1 MTARIKPL
9 SPPYEEETGELLKSM
24 MPPGIDPIALF
35 RTMAVN
41 KRVAKKIQAGNLLD
55 KGSITLKER
64 ETIILKTCALCKGE
78 YEWGVHV
85 AFFKGKAGF
94 TDEQIK
100 DTLHE
105 EIDESLWDANQVVLL
120 KLVDELHRY
129 STISEYVW
137 TVLSGYYQDEQI
149 IEMIALTGF
158 YHTISFLVNGLQI
171 DLEKMRPRF
180 QDFTSSNSYIFA
192 PKP

>member
-9 SPPYEEETGELLKSM
+9 TPPYEEEIGELLKSM
-24 MPPGIDPIALF
+24 MPPGVDPIALF
-35 RTMAVN
+35 RTMAIN
-41 KRVAKKIQAGNLLD
+41 KRVAKKMQAGNLLD

-64 ETIILKTCALCKGE
+64 EIIILRTCALCKGE

-94 TDEQIK
+94 TNEQVK
-100 DTLHE
+100 DTLNE
-105 EIDESLWDANQVVLL
+105 EIDESLWDATQVTLL
-120 KLVDELHRY
+120 KLVDDLHHH
-129 STISEYVW
+129 STISEEVW
-137 TVLSGYYQDEQI
+137 TVLSRYYQEEQI

-171 DLEKMRPRF
+171 DLEKMAPRF
-180 QDFTSSNSYIFA
+180 HDFTA
-192 PKP
+192 